1 MVIDMN
7 LKGKKVLIVG
17 LGKTGTSVLDLLLP
31 MGVICAVQD
40 SKSEDKIAPDLLA
53 KLKENSIESFLGRL
67 PDPSEK
73 FDMLIVSPGVP
84 TELDFI
90 QKAQQN
96 GTEIIGEV
104 ELAFRMSRGN
114 FVAITG
120 TNGKTTTTTLVGEIF
135 ENDKKDTF
143 VVGNIGTTVTSIAH
157 ETKDESWIITETSS
171 FQLETIRGF
180 KPRISAFLNISPDH
194 LDRYGNMQRYI
205 ASKARIFEYQDEN
218 DYFVVNYDDKQ
229 VYEIVPNCKA
239 KVVPFSRLSEL
250 TFGVFVKDDQI
261 TIADGNGDLIKVCR
275 TDELVMLGTHNLEN
289 ALASTAIAHFAGV
302 STESIAKTLK
312 TFSGVEHRVEFC
324 GEINGVKFVNDSKGT
339 NVDSSMRA
347 IEAINGSII
356 LIAGG
361 YDKKVEF
368 DELFDVFSDKVK
380 HVILIG
386 TTANQLKETAER
398 KGFFNNIILEN
409 MEQCV
414 QKAFELAKPGD
425 TILLSPACS
434 SQDMYLNFE
443 ERGAHFKNCVKN
455 LEK

>member
-1 MVIDMN
+1 MN
-7 LKGKKVLIVG
+7 LTNKRILIVG
-17 LGKTGTSVLDLLLP
+17 LGKSGTSALDLILP
-31 MGVICAVQD
+31 MGAICAVQD
-40 SKSEDKIAPDLLA
+40 SKSEDKIEPKLLA
-53 KLKENSIESFLGRL
+53 KLKENNIECFFSRV
-67 PDPSEK
+67 PDSSEK
-73 FDMLIVSPGVP
+73 FDMLVLSPGVP
-84 TELDFI
+84 PELDFI
-90 QKAQQN
+90 KNAEQN
-96 GTEIIGEV
+96 GSEIIGEV
-104 ELAFRMSRGN
+104 ELAYRMSKGN

-135 ENDKKDTF
+135 KNDNKDTF
-143 VVGNIGTTVTSIAH
+143 VVGNIGRTVTSIVH

-194 LDRYGNMQRYI
+194 LDRYHNMQNYI
-205 ASKARIFEYQDEN
+205 NSKARIFEYQDEN

-250 TFGVFVKDDQI
+250 DFGVFVKDNEI
-261 TIADGNGDLIKVCR
+261 TIADVSGSLISVCR
-275 TDELVMLGTHNLEN
+275 ADELVMLGTHNLEN
-289 ALASTAIAHFAGV
+289 ALASIAIAYFAGI
-302 STESIAKTLK
+302 SISAIAKTLK

-339 NVDSSMRA
+339 NVDSSKRA

-368 DELFDVFSDKVK
+368 DELFDAFSGKVK
-380 HVILIG
+380 HVMLIG
-386 TTANQLKETAER
+386 TTAIQLKETAER
-398 KGFFNNIILEN
+398 KGFYDNIILKD
-409 MEQCV
+409 MEECV
-414 QKAFELAKPGD
+414 QKAFELAEPGD
-425 TILLSPACS
+425 TILLSPACA

-443 ERGAHFKNCVKN
+443 ERGAHFKSCVKK

>member
-1 MVIDMN
+1 MN
-7 LKGKKVLIVG
+7 LTNKRILIVG
-17 LGKTGTSVLDLLLP
+17 LGKSGTSVLDLILP
-31 MGVICAVQD
+31 MGAICAVQD
-40 SKSEDKIAPDLLA
+40 SKSEDKIEPKLLA
-53 KLKENSIESFLGRL
+53 KLKENNIECFFSRV
-67 PDPSEK
+67 PDSSEK
-73 FDMLIVSPGVP
+73 FDMLVLSPGVP
-84 TELDFI
+84 PELDFI
-90 QKAQQN
+90 KNAEQN
-96 GTEIIGEV
+96 GSEIIGEV
-104 ELAFRMSRGN
+104 ELAYRMSKGN

-135 ENDKKDTF
+135 KNDNKDTF
-143 VVGNIGTTVTSIAH
+143 VVGNIGRTVTSIVH
-157 ETKDESWIITETSS
+157 ETKGESWIITETSS

-194 LDRYGNMQRYI
+194 LDRYHNMQNYI
-205 ASKARIFEYQDEN
+205 NSKARIFEYQDEN

-250 TFGVFVKDDQI
+250 DFGVFVKDNEI
-261 TIADGNGDLIKVCR
+261 TIADVSGSLISVCR
-275 TDELVMLGTHNLEN
+275 ADELVMLGTHNLEN
-289 ALASTAIAHFAGV
+289 ALASIAIAYFAGI
-302 STESIAKTLK
+302 SISAIAKTLK

-339 NVDSSMRA
+339 NVDSSKRA

-368 DELFDVFSDKVK
+368 DELFDAFSGKVK
-380 HVILIG
+380 HVMLIG
-386 TTANQLKETAER
+386 TTAIQLKETAER
-398 KGFFNNIILEN
+398 KGFYDNIILKD
-409 MEQCV
+409 MEECV
-414 QKAFELAKPGD
+414 QKAFELAEPGD
-425 TILLSPACS
+425 TILLSPACA

-443 ERGAHFKNCVKN
+443 ERGAHFKSCVKK